1 MKGKVELLS
10 SGMYTTIQ
18 DGGRFGYSKYGV
30 PKSGAMDL
38 LSFFLANAIL
48 NNDENSAVIEWTVV
62 PPVLKFHGDTIV
74 SITGVICDPYLNDV
88 RCKMNSQIKIVN
100 GDVLKFKN
108 VRNGVYGY
116 VGIFSGFLS
125 EFVLGS
131 RSQYNQ
137 ITKFSRL
144 FKNDMIAYDR
154 ISRFST
160 SNSLISNTVFWNEL
174 DSLHVYKGPEFDMLS
189 ETQKDILL
197 NHDFTISDIR
207 NRMAISLEE
216 SLENDLSSMLSSPVL
231 PGTVQLTP
239 SGRLIVLMRD
249 CQTTGGYPR
258 ILQLTK
264 ESINVIAQKRTG
276 DQMCFTI
283 VD

>member
-1 MKGKVELLS
+1 MKGTVELLS

-38 LSFFLANAIL
+38 RSFFLANAIL

-62 PPVLKFHGDTIV
+62 PPVLKFLGDTIV

-125 EFVLGS
+125 EFILGS

-144 FKNDMIAYDR
+144 FRNDMITYNSV
-154 ISRFST
+154 SRFST
-160 SNSLISNTVFWNEL
+160 SNSLISNTVFWEEL

-189 ETQKDILL
+189 DMQKDVLL
-197 NHDFTISDIR
+197 HHDFTISDIR

-276 DQMCFTI
+276 DQIGFTI

>member
-10 SGMYTTIQ
+10 SGVYTTIQ

-38 LSFFLANAIL
+38 RSFFLANAIL
-48 NNDENSAVIEWTVV
+48 NNEENSAVLEWTLV
-62 PPVLKFHGDTIV
+62 PPVLKFHQNTIV
-74 SITGVICDPYLNDV
+74 SITGAICDPYLNDV
-88 RCKMNSQIKIVN
+88 PCKMNSQIEIEKNDI
-100 GDVLKFKN
+100 LKFKN
-108 VRNGVYGY
+108 VLNGVYGY

-125 EFVLGS
+125 EFVLSS

-144 FKNDMIAYDR
+144 FKNDMIAYNSV
-154 ISRFST
+154 SRFST
-160 SNSLISNTVFWNEL
+160 SNSLISSTVFWDEL
-174 DSLHVYKGPEFDMLS
+174 DSLNVYKGPEFDMLS

-264 ESINVIAQKRTG
+264 ESINAIAQKRTG
-276 DQMCFTI
+276 DTICFDMI
-283 VD
+283 N

>member
-10 SGMYTTIQ
+10 SGVYTTIQ

-38 LSFFLANAIL
+38 RSFFLANAIL
-48 NNDENSAVIEWTVV
+48 NNEENSAVLEWTLV
-62 PPVLKFHGDTIV
+62 PPILKFHQNTIV
-74 SITGVICDPYLNDV
+74 SITGAICDPCLNDV
-88 RCKMNSQIKIVN
+88 PCKMNSQIKIEKD
-100 GDVLKFKN
+100 DVLKFKN

-116 VGIFSGFLS
+116 VGIFLGFLS
-125 EFVLGS
+125 EFVLNS

-137 ITKFSRL
+137 ITKFLRL
-144 FKNDMIAYDR
+144 FKNDMIAYNSV
-154 ISRFST
+154 SRFST
-160 SNSLISNTVFWNEL
+160 SNSLISNTVFWDEL
-174 DSLHVYKGPEFDMLS
+174 DSLSVYKGPEFDMLS

-276 DQMCFTI
+276 DTI
-283 VD
+283 GFDMIN

>member
-10 SGMYTTIQ
+10 SGVYTTIQ

-38 LSFFLANAIL
+38 RSFFLVNAIL
-48 NNDENSAVIEWTVV
+48 NNEENSAVLEWTLV
-62 PPVLKFHGDTIV
+62 PPVLKFHQNTIV
-74 SITGVICDPYLNDV
+74 SITGAICDPYLNDV
-88 RCKMNSQIKIVN
+88 PCKMNSQIKIEKD
-100 GDVLKFKN
+100 DVLKFKN

-125 EFVLGS
+125 EFVLNS

-144 FKNDMIAYDR
+144 FKNDMIAYNGF
-154 ISRFST
+154 SRFST
-160 SNSLISNTVFWNEL
+160 LNSLVSSTVFWNEL

-189 ETQKDILL
+189 DTQKDILL

-216 SLENDLSSMLSSPVL
+216 ALENDLSSMLSSPVL

-276 DQMCFTI
+276 DKIDFDMI
-283 VD
+283 N